1 MGLHSTHYPQSS
13 SLIES
18 SSSQAITRRLLIFL
32 HILKSKT
39 ISFIPDLDNC
49 SVSFQICASKYH
61 IHTHVHTQ
69 TRMHAHT
76 LKHIP
81 CGSLTVREW
90 SKISTISRCSLSE
103 KATAASL
110 IQPISGINCHTTY
123 KEQSVC
129 ICNANP
135 AACCH
140 MFNVCFLAF
149 CCECRKRVKL

>member
-1 MGLHSTHYPQSS
+1 MDLKNGTPLHSLPTKLLSYWKLQQSGHHEKVINLS
-13 SLIES
+13 PHLEEQNNLLYTWPWQLFGVLLDMYIEV
-18 SSSQAITRRLLIFL
+18 
-32 HILKSKT
+32 
-39 ISFIPDLDNC
+39 P
-49 SVSFQICASKYH
+49 
-61 IHTHVHTQ
+61 
-69 TRMHAHT
+69 HT
-76 LKHIP
+76 LKHSP